1 MLYTIYANKVE
12 EVRRKLEKIASKAE
26 KYGCNFAYTIG
37 EEHPEIVTVRSTDGI
52 TAWDIESLTVA
63 AVDVSIS
70 CDSLICA
77 NGWQVLAHIEHGTQG
92 NIVTAFNC
100 DPLPI
105 WYSLAPHCD
114 HCSTN
119 RNRKETYIV
128 QNENGAQK
136 QVGKSCLKEYTG
148 IIPET
153 AVLFASV
160 RDCLIDDSVTYETA
174 SGAERM
180 YSTAQI
186 VALAVDSV
194 AARGYIRS
202 TEPGSTKAAIIDAIS
217 KQAEPTTKAMEKAQA
232 ILLWLSNLSNDVTGI
247 ERDCKPLALSQYCK
261 FSHFGRLA
269 YMPIAYDKEQERKAK
284 EEDRQVAQNAEK
296 CSEYIGTVGEKVS
309 FKAEKAILVT
319 SWATVYGYT
328 YLYKFTCENNVF
340 IWFASRA
347 VSVAD
352 GATITGTIKEHSTR
366 DGVKQT
372 ILTRCKIK

>member
-26 KYGCNFAYTIG
+26 KYGCNFAYAIG
-37 EEHPEIVTVRSTDGI
+37 EEHPEIVTARNTDGI
-52 TAWDIESLTVA
+52 TAYNMESFTVA

-70 CDSLICA
+70 CDSLICSK
-77 NGWQVLAHIEHGTQG
+77 GWRTLAHIEHGEQG
-92 NIVTAFNC
+92 NIITAFDC

-114 HCSTN
+114 HCNTN
-119 RNRKETYIV
+119 RNRRETYIV
-128 QNENGAQK
+128 QHESGLQK

-148 IIPET
+148 IAPET

-160 RDCLIDDSVTYETA
+160 RDFLIEDSVTYETA
-174 SGAERM
+174 SGAEKM

-186 VALAVDSV
+186 IALAVDSI
-194 AARGYIRS
+194 AARGYVRS
-202 TEPGSTKAAIIDAIS
+202 TEPGSTKAAIVEAMH
-217 KQAEPTTKAMEKAQA
+217 KQTKPTEKAMKKAQA
-232 ILLWLSNLSNDVTGI
+232 IILWLSGLSDEVIGI

-261 FSHFGRLA
+261 FSHFGRLV
-269 YMPIAYDKEQERKAK
+269 YMPIAYDKAQEHEA
-284 EEDRQVAQNAEK
+284 AEK
-296 CSEYIGTVGEKVS
+296 VSEYVGIVGEKIT
-309 FKAEKAILVT
+309 FKAEKAALLT

-340 IWFASRA
+340 IWFASHA
-347 VSVAD
+347 VSVTDDMA
-352 GATITGTIKEHSTR
+352 ITGTIKEHSTR